1 MKIERHFTLSATSTG
16 DTTSTTGPSS
26 IGLELESRTSRIAN
40 PDGSVVFEAKD
51 IQIPKGWSQVAV
63 DILAQKYFRKAGI
76 PTVLRRVPEPGV
88 PQWLWRSEPDDEA
101 LAELPVAE
109 RTRGESDSREVFH
122 RLAGC
127 WTYWGFRHGYFAD
140 EASARAY
147 YDEMFYMLAKQIAA
161 PNSPQ
166 WFNTGLHWA
175 YGITG
180 PAQGHYYCEAQTG
193 EVRRSANAYERPQ
206 PHACFIQSVD
216 DDLVGDNGIM
226 DLWVR
231 EARLF
236 KYGSGT
242 GSNFSR
248 LRGEGEK
255 LSGGGRSSGLM
266 SFLRIGDRAA
276 GAIKSGGTTRRAAK
290 MVVVDIDH
298 PDVESFIDWKVI
310 EEQKVAALVAGSKA
324 CNYHLNAVLRAGAT
338 GESAAAPSGA
348 SKPASTLTG
357 KDRWDPSKNRALRAA
372 MRDGRRANVPENYL
386 QRVLQ
391 LGEQGATR
399 IEFEEYDTGWDSS
412 AYGTV
417 SGQNSNNSVRITDA
431 FLRAVEQDGDWS
443 LIRRCDRKVSK
454 SLRARELWDRIA
466 FGAWSC
472 ADPGLQFDTTINDWH
487 TCPADGR
494 INASN
499 PCSEYMFLDDT
510 ACNLAS
516 LNLMQLLTTAGGEGD
531 TVRADARLG
540 AQAGAASGTLGTLD
554 IPAILHACRLW
565 TLTLEIA
572 VLMAQ
577 FPSKRIA
584 ELSYRFRTLG
594 LGYANLGTYFMV
606 SGLPYDSK
614 EAVAICGAV
623 TAIMTGASYAASAE
637 LAAELGAFPGYEP
650 NKAHML
656 RVIRNHRRAA
666 YDAPASEYESLA
678 TLPAGIDA
686 KVCPPDLLAAARTQW
701 DRALALGEQYGYR
714 NAQVTVIAP
723 TGTIGLLMDCD
734 TTGIEPDFALVK
746 FKKLAGGGYFKIINQ
761 SVPAALRK
769 LGYGA
774 AEVEGIVRYCRGAG
788 SLIGSPRITHAEL
801 KSKGFTSELI
811 AKIESE
817 LPAAFEIGFA
827 FNRWTLGDA
836 FCTEVLGFTEDQLAD
851 PMFDLLRELGFS
863 AEDIRI
869 ANDYVCGTMTIE
881 GAPGLKPEHLPVFD
895 CANRCG
901 RYGTRFIAPMAH
913 VHMMAAAQPFL
924 SGAISKT
931 INMPST
937 ASVSEVEDVYM
948 ASWKLGLKAIA
959 LYRDGSKLSQPL
971 SASLIDEV
979 NGDFEEDEVQPQPVA
994 AAPTTTQVVE
1004 KVSERMVYRYL
1015 AKRRRMPDRRGGYTQ
1030 KATIGGH
1037 KVYIHTGEYQDGT
1050 LGEVFIDMH
1059 KEGAAFRSLMN
1070 CFAISCSLGLQYG
1083 VPLEE
1088 YVDAFTF
1095 TRFEPNGPVQ
1105 GHPHI
1110 KMCTSIIDYI
1120 FRELAVSY
1128 LARHDLAHV
1137 MPEDLTPDTTGDAD
1151 EEMLAGVDYGDE
1163 EIVDEHV
1170 VTPGP
1175 LRLSAKLPNI
1185 AATPFVYEDRT
1196 AAPAF
1201 AEASPA
1207 APSSSERPD
1216 EPRRTEQVRAAV
1228 ALSAQVYKAR
1238 MQGYEG
1244 DACPNCQSFTMV
1256 RNGSCLKCNTCGS
1269 TSGCS

>member
-1 MKIERHFTLSATSTG
+1 MKISRHFTPDHA
-16 DTTSTTGPSS
+16 PSFAG
-26 IGLELESRTSRIAN
+26 IEFESRTSRIAN

-76 PTVLRRVPEPGV
+76 PAAMRKVPEPGV
-88 PQWLWRSEPDDEA
+88 PQWLWRSEPDEEA
-101 LAELPVAE
+101 LAELPVAG
-109 RTRGESDSREVFH
+109 RTRGESDSREVFN

-127 WTYWGFRHGYFAD
+127 WTYWGYRHGYFAD
-140 EASARAY
+140 ETAARAY
-147 YDEMFYMLAKQIAA
+147 YDEMLFMLAKQIAA

-193 EVRRSANAYERPQ
+193 EVRRSTNAYERPQ

-248 LRGEGEK
+248 LRGEGER

-324 CNYHLNAVLRAGAT
+324 CNFHLNAVLRAGAT
-338 GESAAAPSGA
+338 SELKKS
-348 SKPASTLTG
+348 
-357 KDRWDPSKNRALRAA
+357 DRFEPTKNRALRIA
-372 MRDGRRANVPENYL
+372 MRDARRSNVPENYL
-386 QRVLQ
+386 QRALQ

-399 IEFEEYDTGWDSS
+399 IEFEEYDTGWDSA

-417 SGQNSNNSVRITDA
+417 SGQNSNNSVRINDA
-431 FLRAVEQDGDWS
+431 FLHAVEQDGNWQ
-443 LIRRCDRKVSK
+443 LIRRCDRKVAK
-454 SLRARELWDRIA
+454 NLRARELWDRIA

-487 TCPADGR
+487 TCPTDGR

-516 LNLMQLLTTAGGEGD
+516 LNLMQLLLPGEGD
-531 TVRADARLG
+531 QLG
-540 AQAGAASGTLGTLD
+540 ALD
-554 IPAILHACRLW
+554 VPAMLHACRLW
-565 TLTLEIA
+565 TITLEIA

-594 LGYANLGTYFMV
+594 LGYANLGSYFMV
-606 SGLPYDSK
+606 QGLPYDSP

-650 NKAHML
+650 NKGHML
-656 RVIRNHRRAA
+656 RVMRNHRRAA
-666 YDAPASEYESLA
+666 YDAPRSEYEGIA
-678 TLPAGIDA
+678 TLPAAIDPA
-686 KVCPPDLLAAARTQW
+686 NCPQNLLAAARSEW
-701 DRALALGEQYGYR
+701 DRAIALGEQHGYR

-761 SVPAALRK
+761 SVPAALRR
-769 LGYGA
+769 LGYGP
-774 AEVEGIVRYCRGAG
+774 AEVEAIVRHCRGAG

-811 AKIESE
+811 AKIETE

-827 FNRWTLGDA
+827 FNRWTLGDD
-836 FCTEVLGFTEDQLAD
+836 FCTNVLGFTDDQLSD
-851 PMFDLLRELGFS
+851 PTFDLLREIGFS
-863 AEDIRI
+863 ADDVRV

-881 GAPGLKPEHLPVFD
+881 GAPALKSEHLPVFD

-931 INMPST
+931 INMPAT
-937 ASVSEVEDVYM
+937 ATVADVVEVYM
-948 ASWKLGLKAIA
+948 ASWKLGVKAIA

-971 SASLIDEV
+971 SASMIDEV
-979 NGDFEEDEVQPQPVA
+979 TSDFDDDDDRVEQPIA
-994 AAPTTTQVVE
+994 AAPTPQQIVE
-1004 KVSERMVYRYL
+1004 KVAERMVYRYL

-1050 LGEVFIDMH
+1050 IGEVFIDMH

-1128 LARHDLAHV
+1128 LGRNDLAHV

-1151 EEMLAGVDYGDE
+1151 GEMLPGIDYGDE
-1163 EIVDEHV
+1163 EVVEEHV

-1175 LRLSAKLPNI
+1175 LRLSAKLPSTGLL
-1185 AATPFVYEDRT
+1185 AATTPIIVEDRT
-1196 AAPAF
+1196 YAGATETYAETPARR
-1201 AEASPA
+1201 AGNGGNGGET
-1207 APSSSERPD
+1207 
-1216 EPRRTEQVRAAV
+1216 RRTEEVRAAV

>member
-1 MKIERHFTLSATSTG
+1 MKITRHFTPESA
-16 DTTSTTGPSS
+16 PSFAA
-26 IGLELESRTSRIAN
+26 IEFESRSSRIAN

-51 IQIPKGWSQVAV
+51 IQVPQGWSQVAV
-63 DILAQKYFRKAGI
+63 DILAQKYFRKAGV
-76 PTVLRRVPEPGV
+76 PTLLRKVPEPGV
-88 PQWLWRSEPDDEA
+88 PQWLWRSEPDEEA
-101 LAELPVAE
+101 LAELPESE
-109 RTRGESDSREVFH
+109 RTRGENDSREVFN

-127 WTYWGFRHGYFAD
+127 WTYWGFRHGYFDD
-140 EASARAY
+140 EASARAF
-147 YDEMFYMLAKQIAA
+147 YDEMLHMLAQQVAA

-193 EVRRSANAYERPQ
+193 EVRRSQNAYERPQ

-216 DDLVGDNGIM
+216 DDLVGENGIM

-242 GSNFSR
+242 GTNFSR
-248 LRGEGEK
+248 LRGEGER

-298 PDVESFIDWKVI
+298 PDIEAFIDWKVV
-310 EEQKVAALVAGSKA
+310 EEQKVAALVSGSKA
-324 CNYHLNAVLRAGAT
+324 CNHHLNAVLRAGL
-338 GESAAAPSGA
+338 A
-348 SKPASTLTG
+348 SPLEG
-357 KDRWDPSKNRALRAA
+357 NLRFDPERNRDLRRA
-372 MRDGRRANVPENYL
+372 MRDARRANVPENYL
-386 QRVLQ
+386 QRTLQ
-391 LGEQGATR
+391 LAKQGVKE
-399 IEFEEYDTGWDSS
+399 IEFTEYDTGWDSA

-417 SGQNSNNSVRITDA
+417 SGQNSNNSVRITND
-431 FLRAVEQDGDWS
+431 FLHAVEQDANWT
-443 LIRRCDRKVSK
+443 LMRRIDHKPAKTV
-454 SLRARELWDRIA
+454 RARDLWDKIA
-466 FGAWSC
+466 LGAWSC
-472 ADPGLQFDTTINDWH
+472 ADPGLQYDTTINEWH
-487 TCPADGR
+487 TCPVDGR

-516 LNLMQLLTTAGGEGD
+516 LNLMRLLKDGEID
-531 TVRADARLG
+531 V
-540 AQAGAASGTLGTLD
+540 
-554 IPAILHACRLW
+554 PAMLHACRLW
-565 TLTLEIA
+565 TVALEIS

-584 ELSYRFRTLG
+584 ELSYKYRTLG

-606 SGLPYDSK
+606 SGLPYDSA
-614 EAVAICGAV
+614 EAVAICGAL
-623 TAIMTGASYAASAE
+623 TAIMTGASYATSAE
-637 LAAELGAFPGYEP
+637 LAAELGAFPGYD
-650 NKAHML
+650 NNRSQML

-666 YDAPASEYESLA
+666 YDAASGEYEGLSVLPRGIEPSHC
-678 TLPAGIDA
+678 PAG
-686 KVCPPDLLAAARTQW
+686 LLQAARAQW
-701 DRALALGEQYGYR
+701 DLALSLGEQHGYR

-761 SVPAALRK
+761 SVPEALRR
-769 LGYGA
+769 LGYDPA
-774 AEVEGIVRYCRGAG
+774 TVEGIVRYCKGAG
-788 SLIGSPRITHAEL
+788 SLVGSPRLTHAEL
-801 KSKGFTSELI
+801 KSKGFTTEIL
-811 AKIESE
+811 AKVESE

-836 FCTEVLGFTEDQLAD
+836 FCRDVLGFTDDQLSD
-851 PMFDLLRELGFS
+851 PTFDLLREIGFT
-863 AEDIRI
+863 AEDIRV
-869 ANDYVCGTMTIE
+869 ANDYVCGTMTVE

-895 CANRCG
+895 CANKCG
-901 RYGTRFIAPMAH
+901 RYGKRFIAPMAH

-931 INMPST
+931 INMPSNAT
-937 ASVSEVEDVYM
+937 VTDVEEVYL
-948 ASWKLGLKAIA
+948 ASWQQGVKAIA

-971 SASLIDEV
+971 SAALLDEV
-979 NGDFEEDEVQPQPVA
+979 TTDTDDDDTVAELPRVA
-994 AAPTTTQVVE
+994 APATSQPQVVE

-1037 KVYIHTGEYQDGT
+1037 KVYIHTGEYQDGS

-1095 TRFEPNGPVQ
+1095 TRFEPNGMVA

-1128 LARHDLAHV
+1128 LGRNDLAHV

-1151 EEMLAGVDYGDE
+1151 EEMLPGVDYGDE
-1163 EIVDEHV
+1163 EVVDERV

-1175 LRLSAKLPNI
+1175 LKLVAKVP
-1185 AATPFVYEDRT
+1185 AFVPPAPIEYEDRT
-1196 AAPAF
+1196 VVAEAYEAPAEGNGNGGQHG
-1201 AEASPA
+1201 AKP
-1207 APSSSERPD
+1207 ERSA
-1216 EPRRTEQVRAAV
+1216 QVRAAV

>member
-1 MKIERHFTLSATSTG
+1 MKISRHFTPDHA
-16 DTTSTTGPSS
+16 PSFS
-26 IGLELESRTSRIAN
+26 GIEFESRTSRIAN

-76 PTVLRRVPEPGV
+76 PTLMRKVPEPGV
-88 PQWLWRSEPDDEA
+88 PDWLWRSEPDDEA
-101 LAELPVAE
+101 LAELPIAE
-109 RTRGESDSREVFH
+109 RTKGESDSREVFN

-127 WTYWGFRHGYFAD
+127 WTYWGYRHGYFAD
-140 EASARAY
+140 ETAARAY
-147 YDEMFYMLAKQIAA
+147 YDEMLFMLAKQIAA

-193 EVRRSANAYERPQ
+193 EVRRSTNAYERPQ

-216 DDLVGDNGIM
+216 DDLVGENGIM

-248 LRGEGEK
+248 LRGEGER

-298 PDVESFIDWKVI
+298 PDVESFIDWKVV
-310 EEQKVAALVAGSKA
+310 EEQKVAALVAGSRA
-324 CNYHLNAVLRAGAT
+324 CNFHLNAVLRAGAT
-338 GESAAAPSGA
+338 SELAKAN
-348 SKPASTLTG
+348 
-357 KDRWDPSKNRALRAA
+357 RFDPTKNRALRIA
-372 MRDGRRANVPENYL
+372 MRDARRSNVPENYL
-386 QRVLQ
+386 QRALQ

-399 IEFEEYDTGWDSS
+399 IEFDEYDTGWDSA

-417 SGQNSNNSVRITDA
+417 SGQNSNNSVRITDG
-431 FLRAVEQDGDWS
+431 FLHAVEQDGDWQ
-443 LIRRCDRKVSK
+443 LIRRCDRKVAK
-454 SLRARELWDRIA
+454 NLRARELWDRIA

-487 TCPADGR
+487 TCPTDGR

-516 LNLMQLLTTAGGEGD
+516 LNLMQLLTAEG
-531 TVRADARLG
+531 A
-540 AQAGAASGTLGTLD
+540 LD
-554 IPAILHACRLW
+554 VPAMLHACRLW
-565 TLTLEIA
+565 TITLEIA

-606 SGLPYDSK
+606 NGLPYDSK

-637 LAAELGAFPGYEP
+637 LAAELGAFPGYDA
-650 NKAHML
+650 NRSHML

-666 YDAPASEYESLA
+666 HAAPNSEYEGLA
-678 TLPAGIDA
+678 TLPASIDPTS
-686 KVCPPDLLAAARTQW
+686 CPPDLLAAAREQW
-701 DRALALGEQYGYR
+701 DLALELGEAHGYR

-761 SVPAALRK
+761 SVPAALRR
-769 LGYGA
+769 LGYGP
-774 AEVEGIVRYCRGAG
+774 AEVEAIIRYCRGAG

-801 KSKGFTSELI
+801 KSKGFTAELI
-811 AKIESE
+811 AKIETE

-827 FNRWTLGDA
+827 FNRWTLGDD
-836 FCTEVLGFTEDQLAD
+836 FCTNVLGFTDDQLSD
-851 PMFDLLRELGFS
+851 PTFDLLREIGFS
-863 AEDIRI
+863 ADDIRV

-881 GAPGLKPEHLPVFD
+881 GAPALKPEHLPVFD

-931 INMPST
+931 INMPSSAT
-937 ASVSEVEDVYM
+937 VVDVEGVYM
-948 ASWKLGLKAIA
+948 ASWKLGVKAIA

-971 SASLIDEV
+971 SASMIDEV
-979 NGDFEEDEVQPQPVA
+979 TSDFDDDVADQAPQPIA
-994 AAPTTTQVVE
+994 AAPTPQQIVE

-1128 LARHDLAHV
+1128 LGRNDLAHV

-1151 EEMLAGVDYGDE
+1151 GEMLPGVDYADE
-1163 EIVDEHV
+1163 EVVEEHV

-1175 LRLSAKLPNI
+1175 LRLSATLPSSGLL
-1185 AATPFVYEDRT
+1185 ATTPIVYEDRS
-1196 AAPAF
+1196 APSEAYAEAPARI
-1201 AEASPA
+1201 SGGG
-1207 APSSSERPD
+1207 D
-1216 EPRRTEQVRAAV
+1216 TRRTEEVRAAV

>member
-1 MKIERHFTLSATSTG
+1 MKIARHFTSDHAPAFAG
-16 DTTSTTGPSS
+16 
-26 IGLELESRTSRIAN
+26 IEFESRSSRIAN

-63 DILAQKYFRKAGI
+63 DILAQKYFRKAGV
-76 PTVLRRVPEPGV
+76 PARLRRVPEPGV
-88 PQWLWRSEPDDEA
+88 PQWLWRSEPDAEA

-109 RTRGESDSREVFH
+109 RTRGENDSREVFS

-127 WTYWGFRHGYFAD
+127 WTYWGFRHGYFED
-140 EASARAY
+140 EASARAFF
-147 YDEMFYMLAKQIAA
+147 DEMVHMLAKQIAA

-193 EVRRSANAYERPQ
+193 EVRRSQNAYERPQ

-216 DDLVGDNGIM
+216 DDLVGENGIM

-242 GSNFSR
+242 GTNFSR
-248 LRGEGEK
+248 LRGEGER

-298 PDVESFIDWKVI
+298 PDVEAFIDWKVV

-324 CNYHLNAVLRAGAT
+324 CNFHINAVLRAAIT
-338 GESAAAPSGA
+338 SELAKADRFD
-348 SKPASTLTG
+348 PA
-357 KDRWDPSKNRALRAA
+357 KNRNLRKALREA
-372 MRDGRRANVPENYL
+372 RRASIPENYL
-386 QRVLQ
+386 QRALQ
-391 LGEQGATR
+391 LGEQGTTR
-399 IEFEEYDTGWDSS
+399 IEFDEYDTGWDSA

-417 SGQNSNNSVRITDA
+417 SGQNSNNSVRITND
-431 FLRAVEQDGDWS
+431 FLHAVEDNRDWS
-443 LIRRCDRKVSK
+443 LMRRCDQKVAK
-454 SLRARELWDRIA
+454 TLPARALWDRIA
-466 FGAWSC
+466 VGAWSC
-472 ADPGLQFDTTINDWH
+472 ADPGLQFDTTINEWH
-487 TCPADGR
+487 TCPSDGR

-516 LNLMQLLTTAGGEGD
+516 LNLMQLLLPPAGGLGD
-531 TVRADARLG
+531 TVRADARIAPQGGASTSLAREEIPLLG
-540 AQAGAASGTLGTLD
+540 EID
-554 IPAILHACRLW
+554 VPAMLHACRLW
-565 TLTLEIA
+565 TIALEIS

-606 SGLPYDSK
+606 SGLPYDSAR
-614 EAVAICGAV
+614 AVAICGAL
-623 TAIMTGASYAASAE
+623 TAIMTGASYATSAE
-637 LAAELGAFPGYEP
+637 LAAELGTFPGYEP
-650 NKAHML
+650 NRNHML
-656 RVIRNHRRAA
+656 RVMRNHRRAA
-666 YDAPASEYESLA
+666 YDAPSAEYEGLA
-678 TLPAGIDA
+678 VTPAGIDA
-686 KVCPPDLLAAARTQW
+686 TNCPANLLAAARQQW
-701 DRALALGEQYGYR
+701 DLALAQGEAHGYR

-774 AEVEGIVRYCRGAG
+774 AEVESIVRYCRGAG
-788 SLIGSPRITHAEL
+788 SLVGSPRVTHAEL
-801 KSKGFTSELI
+801 KSKGFTAELI

-827 FNRWTLGDA
+827 FNRWTLGEE
-836 FCTEVLGFTEDQLAD
+836 FCRDVLGFTEDQLGD
-851 PMFDLLRELGFS
+851 PTFDLLREIGFS
-863 AEDIRI
+863 AEDIRV
-869 ANDYVCGTMTIE
+869 ANDYVCGTMTVE
-881 GAPGLKPEHLPVFD
+881 GAPALKPEHLPVFD
-895 CANRCG
+895 CANKCG
-901 RYGTRFIAPMAH
+901 RYGKRFIAPMAH

-931 INMPST
+931 INMPAT
-937 ASVSEVEDVYM
+937 ATVAEVEDVYM

-971 SASLIDEV
+971 SAALIDEV
-979 NGDFEEDEVQPQPVA
+979 FNDEDEDEVQDNVVPMVA
-994 AAPTTTQVVE
+994 ATSQPQVVE

-1037 KVYIHTGEYQDGT
+1037 KVYIHTGEYQDGS

-1128 LARHDLAHV
+1128 LGRHDLAHV
-1137 MPEDLTPDTTGDAD
+1137 MPEDLTPDTTGDAE
-1151 EEMLAGVDYGDE
+1151 EEMLQGVDYGDE
-1163 EIVDEHV
+1163 EVVEERV

-1175 LRLSAKLPNI
+1175 LKLTATLPSTTGLF
-1185 AATPFVYEDRT
+1185 AAAAAPIVYEDRSY
-1196 AAPAF
+1196 AAAETYAEPPARAKSGNTGK
-1201 AEASPA
+1201 AEAPDA
-1207 APSSSERPD
+1207 RRSE
-1216 EPRRTEQVRAAV
+1216 EVRAAV

>member
-1 MKIERHFTLSATSTG
+1 MKISRHFTPDHAPAFTG
-16 DTTSTTGPSS
+16 
-26 IGLELESRTSRIAN
+26 IEFESRTSRIAN

-63 DILAQKYFRKAGI
+63 DILAQKYFRKAGV
-76 PTVLRRVPEPGV
+76 PTLLRKVPEPGV
-88 PQWLWRSEPDDEA
+88 PQWLWRSEPDEEA
-101 LAELPVAE
+101 LAELPSTE
-109 RTRGESDSREVFH
+109 RSRGESDSREVFS

-140 EASARAY
+140 EAAARAY
-147 YDEMFYMLAKQIAA
+147 FDEMVFMLAKQIAA

-175 YGITG
+175 YGISG

-193 EVRRSANAYERPQ
+193 DVRRSTNAYERPQ

-216 DDLVGDNGIM
+216 DDLVGENGIM

-242 GSNFSR
+242 GTNFSR

-298 PDVESFIDWKVI
+298 PDVEAFIDWKVI
-310 EEQKVAALVAGSKA
+310 EEQKVAALVAGSKS
-324 CNYHLNAVLRAGAT
+324 CNFHLNAVLRAGASSELAT
-338 GESAAAPSGA
+338 A
-348 SKPASTLTG
+348 
-357 KDRWDPSKNRALRAA
+357 DRFDPTKNRALRLA
-372 MRDGRRANVPENYL
+372 MREARRANIPENYL
-386 QRVLQ
+386 QRALQ
-391 LGEQGATR
+391 LGGNGATR
-399 IEFEEYDTGWDSS
+399 IEFDEYDTGWDSA

-417 SGQNSNNSVRITDA
+417 SGQNSNNSVRITND
-431 FLRAVEQDGDWS
+431 FLQAVEDDASWS
-443 LIRRCDRKVSK
+443 LVRRCDRKVAK
-454 SLRARELWDRIA
+454 TLPARELWDRIA
-466 FGAWSC
+466 LGAWSC
-472 ADPGLQFDTTINDWH
+472 ADPGLQFDTTINEWH
-487 TCPADGR
+487 TCPSDGR

-516 LNLMQLLTTAGGEGD
+516 LNLMQLLTPNQGD
-531 TVRADARLG
+531 HAELLG
-540 AQAGAASGTLGTLD
+540 QID
-554 IPAILHACRLW
+554 VPAVLHACRLW
-565 TLTLEIA
+565 TITLEIS

-577 FPSKRIA
+577 FPSRRIA

-594 LGYANLGTYFMV
+594 LGYANLGSYFMV
-606 SGLPYDSK
+606 SGLPYDSA
-614 EAVAICGAV
+614 EAVAICGAI
-623 TAIMTGASYAASAE
+623 TAIMTGASYATSAE
-637 LAAELGAFPGYEP
+637 LASELGTFPGYEA
-650 NKAHML
+650 NRSHML
-656 RVIRNHRRAA
+656 RVIRNHRRAT
-666 YDAPASEYESLA
+666 YDASQAAASSDYEGLA
-678 TLPAGIDA
+678 VLPAGINPT
-686 KVCPPDLLAAARTQW
+686 KCPSNLLAAARQQW
-701 DRALALGEQYGYR
+701 DLALQLGETHGYR

-761 SVPAALRK
+761 SVPAALRR
-769 LGYGA
+769 LGYSA
-774 AEVEGIVRYCRGAG
+774 SEVEGIVRYCRGAG
-788 SLIGSPRITHAEL
+788 SLIGSPRVTHAEL
-801 KSKGFTSELI
+801 KSKGFTGELI
-811 AKIESE
+811 AKIEAE

-827 FNRWTLGDA
+827 FNRWTLGDD
-836 FCTEVLGFTEDQLAD
+836 FCKGVLGFTDDQLSD
-851 PMFDLLRELGFS
+851 PTFDLLREVGFS
-863 AEDIRI
+863 AEEIRL

-881 GAPGLKPEHLPVFD
+881 GAPAIRAEHLPVFD

-901 RYGTRFIAPMAH
+901 RYGKRFIAPMAH

-931 INMPST
+931 INMP
-937 ASVSEVEDVYM
+937 ASATVVEVEDVYM

-971 SASLIDEV
+971 SSSMIDEV
-979 NGDFEEDEVQPQPVA
+979 TGDFDSDGNDVQDNVVPIA
-994 AAPTTTQVVE
+994 AAPRTEVE
-1004 KVSERMVYRYL
+1004 RVSERMVYRYL

-1037 KVYIHTGEYQDGT
+1037 KVYIHTGEYQDGSI
-1050 LGEVFIDMH
+1050 GEVFIDMH

-1095 TRFEPNGPVQ
+1095 TRFEPNGVVQ

-1128 LARHDLAHV
+1128 LGRHDLAHV

-1151 EEMLAGVDYGDE
+1151 QEMLPGIDYGDE
-1163 EIVDEHV
+1163 EVVEEHV

-1175 LRLSAKLPNI
+1175 LRLSATLPS
-1185 AATPFVYEDRT
+1185 AGLFAQATPIVYEDRT
-1196 AAPAF
+1196 FAGTAETYAEAPAR
-1201 AEASPA
+1201 
-1207 APSSSERPD
+1207 APRLAGNGGD
-1216 EPRRTEQVRAAV
+1216 AGAEPRRTEEVRAAV